1 DIPGTNVKTEDDYI
15 ATKSRKGADITLYL
29 STATQFMQLADMQYL
44 TDILKTSSNYAVKS
58 SEIDQFENVFI
69 IASQAS
75 NVKKGIA
82 STQTVEQI
90 LDDRIMELWQSID
103 HRHIT
108 NNNLKTDFSYEAL
121 RNRGFGFDVLNEKTQ
136 KSVKD

>member
-1 DIPGTNVKTEDDYI
+1 MGELNIISEFGNHEGEKYKKRKKELIDNDFVIVCYLDKPILKLCDIWDIPGTNVKTEDDYI

-75 NVKKGIA
+75 NVKK
-82 STQTVEQI
+82 E
-90 LDDRIMELWQSID
+90 
-103 HRHIT
+103 
-108 NNNLKTDFSYEAL
+108 
-121 RNRGFGFDVLNEKTQ
+121 
-136 KSVKD
+136 